1 MVIGLLSVKVQLL
14 TISLLV
20 RLVNTA
26 VEETG
31 KFISRQAEVNEPV
44 VETVGNISSVLVTS
58 PFGSTVQRTVEVMS
72 SHLCSHTSLLVMIL
86 RTAQRL

>member
-1 MVIGLLSVKVQLL
+1 MVIGLLSVKVHLL

-72 SHLCSHTSLLVMIL
+72 SHLVTPHSLS
-86 RTAQRL
+86 